1 MVMKKKRQKISHRG
15 VYCHAAIA
23 FLLTIGI
30 AWTAPLAF
38 SGFRADQPLSRFWLF
53 LSDSGA
59 QWGTGPL
66 LLLATILV
74 MAKHSCA
81 KARILRGIHFLGGV
95 VLVLGAFAA
104 TNEFVTKPFIASPR
118 PYVLKLEAEGLL
130 EADAFYALPDKK
142 ARSAFLRKTLEENSE
157 NDLIKSLDPA
167 IREHWEHETG
177 FSFPSGHS
185 INAFLF
191 AVFLAFLI
199 QGLFAKG
206 KGWVWLPFL
215 WACGIC
221 LSRIAVGAHSP
232 LDVTVGAFLG
242 GLLGCLLLTSG
253 LFDKVIP
260 AKPPEQTT
268 GE

>member
-1 MVMKKKRQKISHRG
+1 MVMKKERQKISHRG

-23 FLLTIGI
+23 FLLTIGV

-38 SGFRADQPLSRFWLF
+38 SGFRTDQPLSRFWLF
-53 LSDSGA
+53 LSESGA

-74 MAKHSCA
+74 AAKHSGA
-81 KARILRGIHFLGGV
+81 KARILKGMHFLGGV
-95 VLVLGAFAA
+95 VLVLGAFAV
-104 TNEFVTKPFIASPR
+104 TNEFVTKPHVAAPR
-118 PYVLKLEAEGLL
+118 PYALKLEKEGLL
-130 EADAFYALPDKK
+130 ETDDFYALPNKE
-142 ARSAFLRKTLEENSE
+142 ARSAFLRETLEENSD

-167 IREHWEHETG
+167 IRKHWEHETG

-185 INAFLF
+185 LNAFLF

-206 KGWVWLPFL
+206 KHWVWLPFL

-232 LDVTVGAFLG
+232 LDVTVGACLG
-242 GLLGCLLLTSG
+242 GLVGCLLLTSG

-260 AKPPEQTT
+260 EKQAEEASE
-268 GE
+268 G

>member
-1 MVMKKKRQKISHRG
+1 MGHG
-15 VYCHAAIA
+15 
-23 FLLTIGI
+23 
-30 AWTAPLAF
+30 APVA
-38 SGFRADQPLSRFWLF
+38 SGNCP
-53 LSDSGA
+53 G
-59 QWGTGPL
+59 G
-66 LLLATILV
+66 
-74 MAKHSCA
+74 AKHTGA
-81 KARILRGIHFLGGV
+81 KARILKGIHFLGGV
-95 VLVLGAFAA
+95 VLVLGAFAV
-104 TNEFVTKPFIASPR
+104 TNEFVTKPFVAAPR

-130 EADAFYALPDKK
+130 KADAFYALPNKK
-142 ARSAFLRKTLEENSE
+142 ARSAFLRETLEKNSD

-167 IREHWEHETG
+167 IREHWEYETG

-232 LDVTVGAFLG
+232 LDVTIGSLLG
-242 GLLGCLLLTSG
+242 GTVGCLVLMTG
-253 LFDKVIP
+253 LFDKVLP
-260 AKPPEQTT
+260 DNHTGNEDRELKPVD
-268 GE
+268 